1 VLAELQRHAT
11 RLAEGA
17 AQAGLQLDDNAI
29 GACMDF
35 LTLLFQWNRV
45 HNLTGPVSP
54 ADAVT
59 RHLLDSLFISPFL
72 RGTRAL
78 DIGSGAGFPGL
89 PLAIARPDIDWT
101 LLDNRVKRIG
111 FLSQARAR
119 LRLLRVSI
127 EHCRVEDYRPDKNF
141 DTLVTRAVAALP
153 TLVGITEHLRGDGV
167 RLIAMKG
174 KFPGS
179 ELKALSP
186 DLREKVDVVRLN
198 VPGLDADRHVVIL
211 DN

>member
-1 VLAELQRHAT
+1 MLAELQRHAT

-59 RHLLDSLFISPFL
+59 RDLLDRLFISPLL

-174 KFPGS
+174 KFPGP

-186 DLREKVDVVRLN
+186 ELREKVDVVRLN
-198 VPGLDADRHVVIL
+198 VPGLDAERHAVIL

>member
-1 VLAELQRHAT
+1 MAELQRHAT

-29 GACMDF
+29 GACLDF

-89 PLAIARPDIDWT
+89 PLAIAPPDIDWT

-111 FLSQARAR
+111 FLNQARAR

-198 VPGLDADRHVVIL
+198 VPGLDAERHAVIL

>member
-1 VLAELQRHAT
+1 MLAELQRHAT

-45 HNLTGPVSP
+45 HNLPGPVSP

-198 VPGLDADRHVVIL
+198 VPGLDAERHAVIL

>member
-1 VLAELQRHAT
+1 MLAELQRHAT

-89 PLAIARPDIDWT
+89 PLAIASPDIDWT

-198 VPGLDADRHVVIL
+198 VPGLDAERHAVIL

>member
-1 VLAELQRHAT
+1 MAELQRHAT

-29 GACMDF
+29 GACLDF

-141 DTLVTRAVAALP
+141 DMLVTRAVAALP

-198 VPGLDADRHVVIL
+198 VPGLDAERHAVIL

>member
-1 VLAELQRHAT
+1 MLAELQRHAT

-29 GACMDF
+29 GACLDF

-198 VPGLDADRHVVIL
+198 VPGLDAERHVVIL

>member
-1 VLAELQRHAT
+1 MLAELQRHAT

-29 GACMDF
+29 GACLDF

-153 TLVGITEHLRGDGV
+153 TLVGVTEHLRGDGV

-198 VPGLDADRHVVIL
+198 VPGLDAERHAVIL

>member
-1 VLAELQRHAT
+1 MLAELQRHAT

-54 ADAVT
+54 ADAVP

-198 VPGLDADRHVVIL
+198 VPGLDAERHAVIL

>member
-1 VLAELQRHAT
+1 MLAELQRHAT

-29 GACMDF
+29 GACLDF

-198 VPGLDADRHVVIL
+198 VPGLDAERHAGIL

>member
-1 VLAELQRHAT
+1 MLAELQRHAT

-29 GACMDF
+29 GACLDF

-89 PLAIARPDIDWT
+89 PLAIARPDIAWT

-198 VPGLDADRHVVIL
+198 VPGLDAERHVVIL

>member
-1 VLAELQRHAT
+1 MLAELQRHAT

-29 GACMDF
+29 GAWMDF

-198 VPGLDADRHVVIL
+198 VPGLDAERHAVIL

>member
-1 VLAELQRHAT
+1 MLAELQRHAT

-29 GACMDF
+29 GACLDF

-45 HNLTGPVSP
+45 HILTGPVSP

-198 VPGLDADRHVVIL
+198 VPGLDAERHAVIL

>member
-1 VLAELQRHAT
+1 MLAELQRHAT

-29 GACMDF
+29 GACLDF
-35 LTLLFQWNRV
+35 VTLLFQWNRV

-119 LRLLRVSI
+119 LRPVS
-127 EHCRVEDYRPDKNF
+127 Y
-141 DTLVTRAVAALP
+141 TQLTLP
-153 TLVGITEHLRGDGV
+153 TTPYV
-167 RLIAMKG
+167 
-174 KFPGS
+174 
-179 ELKALSP
+179 
-186 DLREKVDVVRLN
+186 
-198 VPGLDADRHVVIL
+198 
-211 DN
+211 

>member
-198 VPGLDADRHVVIL
+198 VPGLDAERHAVIL

>member
-1 VLAELQRHAT
+1 MLAELQRHAT

-198 VPGLDADRHVVIL
+198 VPGLDAERHAVIL

>member
-29 GACMDF
+29 GACLDF

-198 VPGLDADRHVVIL
+198 VPGLDAERHAVIL